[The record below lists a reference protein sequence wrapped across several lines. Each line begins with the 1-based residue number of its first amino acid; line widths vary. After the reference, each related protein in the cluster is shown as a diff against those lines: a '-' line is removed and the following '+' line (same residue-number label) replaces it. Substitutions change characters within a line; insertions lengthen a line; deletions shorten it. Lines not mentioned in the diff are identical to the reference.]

1 MTNARP
7 ARSHNIAA
15 HSAALAQLS
24 GLARLNEFDLRV
36 LDDLSGVDAA
46 DWNRLAG
53 GHPLLSYEFF
63 HALHQTGCAAADSGW
78 LPQFLTLWDEAAP
91 NRASGSAAPRL
102 RAAMP
107 LYLKSHSYG
116 EYVFDW
122 AWADAYQRHGLA
134 YYPKLLAAI
143 PFSPVSGSRLLATTD
158 AERAAL
164 VRAALALAQNTSS
177 LHVLFPQPAEAALMQ
192 AAGMMLRS
200 GVQFHWTNPGY
211 GSFDEFLAQLS
222 HDKRKKI
229 RQERRKVR
237 DAGVSFRRLRGDEIR
252 ESDWALFA
260 RCYKQTYRAHRSTP
274 YLNLEFFQRLGQTM
288 PRHVLLIVA
297 ELEGRP
303 IASALNLYSQDTL
316 YGRYWGALEY
326 LPCLHFETCY
336 YQALEFCIEEKIQLF
351 EGGAQGEHK
360 LARGFLPV
368 KTQSAH
374 WLAHPEFSDAVER
387 FLEREQQGIASYVDE
402 LNEHSPFKYTP

>member
-1 MTNARP
+1 MPEIHA
-7 ARSHNIAA
+7 
-15 HSAALAQLS
+15 
-24 GLARLNEFDLRV
+24 RV
-36 LDDLSGVDAA
+36 LDDPSGVDAA
-46 DWNRLAG
+46 DWDRLAG
-53 GHPLLSYEFF
+53 GHPLLSHAFF

-78 LPQFLTLWDEAAP
+78 LPQFLTLWDETARPGA
-91 NRASGSAAPRL
+91 RADSRPRL

-134 YYPKLLAAI
+134 YYPKLLGAI
-143 PFSPVSGSRLLATTD
+143 PFSPVSGPRLLAASD
-158 AERAAL
+158 ADRAAL
-164 VRAALALAQNTSS
+164 VRAALALAQNASS
-177 LHVLFPQPAEAALMQ
+177 LHVLFPQPHEAALMQ

-200 GVQFHWTNPGY
+200 GVQFHWNNPGY
-211 GSFDEFLAQLS
+211 ASFDEFLAHMS

-229 RQERRKVR
+229 KQERRKVR
-237 DAGVSFRRLRGDEIR
+237 EAGVSFRRLRGGEIG
-252 ESDWALFA
+252 EGDWALFA
-260 RCYKQTYRAHRSTP
+260 RCYNGTYRAHRSTP
-274 YLNLEFFQRLGQTM
+274 YLNLEFFRRLGQTM
-288 PRHVLLIVA
+288 PQHLLLVVA
-297 ELEGRP
+297 EREGKP
-303 IASALNLYSQDTL
+303 IASALNLYSQQAL
-316 YGRYWGALEY
+316 FGRYWGALQR

-336 YQALEFCIEEKIQLF
+336 YQALEFCIEQNIAVF

-387 FLEREQQGIASYVDE
+387 FLEREHQGIDRYLDE
-402 LNEHSPFKYTP
+402 LNEHSPFKAGNGG

>member
-1 MTNARP
+1 MP
-7 ARSHNIAA
+7 E
-15 HSAALAQLS
+15 L
-24 GLARLNEFDLRV
+24 DLRV

-46 DWNRLAG
+46 DWNRLAL
-53 GHPLLSYEFF
+53 GHPLLSHEFF

-78 LPQFLTLWDEAAP
+78 LPQFLTLWDKAAP
-91 NRASGSAAPRL
+91 GGASAPRL
-102 RAAMP
+102 SAAMP

-143 PFSPVSGSRLLATTD
+143 PFSPVSGPRLLAATD
-158 AERAAL
+158 AGRRAL
-164 VRAALALAQNTSS
+164 LRAALALAQNASS
-177 LHVLFPQPAEAALMQ
+177 LHVLFPEPAEATLMQ

-200 GVQFHWTNPGY
+200 GVQFHWSNPGY
-211 GSFDEFLAQLS
+211 GSFDEFLAQMS
-222 HDKRKKI
+222 HGKRKKI

-237 DAGVSFRRLRGDEIR
+237 DAGVRFRRLRGADIG

-260 RCYKQTYRAHRSTP
+260 RCYQRTYRDHHSTP

-288 PRHVLLIVA
+288 PQHLLLIVA
-297 ELEGRP
+297 ELGGKP
-303 IASALNLYSQDTL
+303 IASALNLYSQETL
-316 YGRYWGALEY
+316 YGRYWGALQY

-336 YQALEFCIEEKIQLF
+336 YQALEFCIEEKIKLF

-387 FLEREQQGIASYVDE
+387 FLEREHQGMARYVDE
-402 LNEHSPFKYTP
+402 LNEHSPYKGTPAA